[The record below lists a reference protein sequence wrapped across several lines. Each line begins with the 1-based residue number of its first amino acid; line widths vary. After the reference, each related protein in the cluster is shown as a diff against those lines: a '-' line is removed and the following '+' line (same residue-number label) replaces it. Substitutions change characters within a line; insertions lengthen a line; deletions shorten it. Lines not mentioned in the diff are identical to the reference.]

1 MTTGS
6 TAKLVAITIM
16 AGYNK
21 RPGRKILVSAR
32 TFGGTSRNAHSV
44 QVGGQP

>member
-6 TAKLVAITIM
+6 TAKLVAITVVT
-16 AGYNK
+16 GYNR

-32 TFGGTSRNAHSV
+32 TFGGASRNAHSV
-44 QVGGQP
+44 GAAK